1 MLANKYGQ
9 KTDTKFSFFFEKRI
23 FQETKTELGRTLL
36 VLYMNKE

>member
-23 FQETKTELGRTLL
+23 FQETKTEFGS
-36 VLYMNKE
+36 Y